1 MSRKWKERREQRLQ
15 GKDPSPVPAKSA
27 ATTEALRRRRNR
39 RFLFVALIGISFPI
53 LEIIAYQFRNV
64 TISMVNRSDL
74 LVKRI
79 KLTYAGGEIDVPELK
94 PGGSFS
100 RLIRPNYS
108 FSSNQFSTYSMSIRF
123 ATEDGQII
131 GQMGRAGTLDYSP
144 TELYTIVQTPPE
156 GRIQLQHNTRP
167 GFPAQ
172 PDPRPDAAAGF
183 RLTSRPVMVLLSVE
197 GSD

>member
-1 MSRKWKERREQRLQ
+1 MSRKWRERREQRLQ
-15 GKDPSPVPAKSA
+15 GKAPAPVKSA
-27 ATTEALRRRRNR
+27 ATIEALRRRRNR
-39 RFLFVALIGISFPI
+39 RFLFVGLIGISFPI
-53 LEIIAYQFRNV
+53 LEAIAYQFRTV

-100 RLIRPNYS
+100 RLIRPNYT
-108 FSSNQFSTYSMSIRF
+108 FKFDQFSTYPMSIRF

-167 GFPAQ
+167 GFPLSLV
-172 PDPRPDAAAGF
+172 RNLMERLGF
-183 RLTSRPVMVLLSVE
+183 
-197 GSD
+197 G